1 MKKIFTTIAALGIA
15 AAAMAATPASYPGG
29 EKAAQEY
36 IESNLHYPAMAR
48 ENGVEGVVTVSFTVN
63 ADGSLSGFKIK
74 RMVDPDL
81 ETEALRLVKGMPKWT
96 PAKNDAGTP
105 VASPAEIKVPFIL
118 E

>member
-1 MKKIFTTIAALGIA
+1 MKKIITTIAALGMA
-15 AAAMAATPASYPGG
+15 TAAMAATPASYPGG

-36 IESNLHYPAMAR
+36 IENNLRYPAMAR

-63 ADGSLSGFKIK
+63 ADGSLSAFKIK

-81 ETEALRLVKGMPKWT
+81 ETEALRLVKAMPKWT
-96 PAKNDAGTP
+96 PAMNDAGAP
-105 VASPAEIKVPFIL
+105 VVSSAEIKVPFIL